1 MTGAGAD
8 VTGFDAIKAVADAA
22 NTPLGDASLLSV
34 ATNFLSAPASLLQK
48 MHADRA
54 PYVPA
59 KYDDALREVRDGLE
73 KVEAVLEAHDG
84 AERAKE
90 TKLTLAEICL
100 VATLHPLF
108 AKALSPEAR
117 AQAPRTTALFERAA
131 GRAEALGVLGK
142 PVLCAEVSLPNI
154 GSDGGHKAAASSGP
168 SKPRS
173 SRSAPKNVEMG
184 PPQGSPEE
192 IAAADA
198 AASAQGTAVAALKAA
213 KKEGDASATDDK
225 IKEEVAK
232 LLALKKEADRLRG
245 VIEKPAGGKGKA
257 GGKPSAKPKEEK
269 NKKGSKETGLGLSVS
284 MEEDFGAWYSQ
295 VVVAGELIE
304 YYDISGCY
312 ILRPWAYS
320 MWEQIKDFFDAEIK
334 KQGVENCYFPLF
346 VSAARLEAEKDHIE
360 DFAPE
365 VAWVTR
371 SGQSELEVPIA
382 VRPTSETVMYPVMA
396 NWIRSHRDLPMKINQ
411 WCNVV
416 RWEFKHP
423 TPFIRSREFLWQ
435 EGHTA
440 FAGKA
445 EADAEV
451 RRILELYRRVYEEL
465 LAVPVVPGVKSEK
478 EKFAGGLYTTTVEA
492 FVPHTGRGIQGAT
505 SHCLGQNFAKMFQIE
520 FENKTGG
527 RSMPWQNSWG
537 CTTRTIGVAIMVHG
551 DDKGLVLPPRVAPQ
565 QAVVVT
571 IPNTKLSPEDA
582 NRLRGTRR
590 LGRVTTTR
598 RRARGFSSP
607 RVFSPPLLL
616 SFFRPRLTLS
626 RRAAARGR
634 PRTARLFARRA
645 SSRRTR
651 GSLPMAR
658 RRLKSTSSSHNAA
671 PHTRAAHRA
680 FPFPRLRVSSSSS
693 PTRRPT
699 DRLPLR
705 PAARRVRSRRRRAR
719 HDGWNAGRRRAR
731 EARRPRQLHARLEV
745 QPLGAQGRASARG
758 VWPARH
764 GSRPLRGGA
773 PRHGRQGDGA
783 ARPAPR
789 ARQGDVRG
797 DAGGH
802 ACARDEAA

>member
-8 VTGFDAIKAVADAA
+8 VTGFDAIKAVAVAA
-22 NTPLGDASLLSV
+22 NAPVGNEDLLAIERDV
-34 ATNFLSAPASLLQK
+34 LAAPAAALRK

-59 KYDDALREVRDGLE
+59 QYDAALAQIVDGLAQ
-73 KVEAVLEAHDG
+73 VERVLASGGDAASGG
-84 AERAKE
+84 AGGE
-90 TKLTLAEICL
+90 KLTLAEICL

-108 AKALSPEAR
+108 AKALGPEAR
-117 AQAPRTTALFERAA
+117 AKAPRTTALFERAA
-131 GRAEALGVLGK
+131 ARGEALGVLGK
-142 PVLCAEVSLPNI
+142 PVLCAAVTLPNV
-154 GSDGGHKAAASSGP
+154 GSSGGDKP
-168 SKPRS
+168 APKAEASAGAAKPRS

-198 AASAQGTAVAALKAA
+198 AASAQGAAVAALKTA
-213 KKEGDASATDDK
+213 KKEGDASATDDV
-225 IKEEVAK
+225 IKAEVAK
-232 LLALKKEADRLRG
+232 LLAMKKEADRLRG
-245 VIEKPAGGKGKA
+245 VVEKPAGGKGKA
-257 GGKPSAKPKEEK
+257 GGKPAGGKPKEDK
-269 NKKGSKETGLGLSVS
+269 NKKGSKETGLGLNVS

-320 MWEQIKDFFDAEIK
+320 IWERIKDFFDAEIK

-382 VRPTSETVMYPVMA
+382 VRPTSETVMYPVFA

-440 FAGKA
+440 FAGKS
-445 EADAEV
+445 EADLEV

-492 FVPHTGRGIQGAT
+492 FIPQTGRGIQGAT

-565 QAVVVT
+565 QVVVVT

-582 NRLRGTRR
+582 QRLRGTSD
-590 LGRVTTTR
+590 GRSSQSR
-598 RRARGFSSP
+598 DAPGFSSLP
-607 RVFSPPLLL
+607 SFRGSEESVFST
-616 SFFRPRLTLS
+616 SSRTRLNLS

-634 PRTARLFARRA
+634 SRTTRVFKETRVEPENQRTA
-645 SSRRTR
+645 
-651 GSLPMAR
+651 PYQ
-658 RRLKSTSSSHNAA
+658 
-671 PHTRAAHRA
+671 
-680 FPFPRLRVSSSSS
+680 
-693 PTRRPT
+693 
-699 DRLPLR
+699 
-705 PAARRVRSRRRRAR
+705 
-719 HDGWNAGRRRAR
+719 W
-731 EARRPRQLHARLEV
+731 
-745 QPLGAQGRASARG
+745 RG
-758 VWPARH
+758 V
-764 GSRPLRGGA
+764 G
-773 PRHGRQGDGA
+773 
-783 ARPAPR
+783 
-789 ARQGDVRG
+789 
-797 DAGGH
+797 
-802 ACARDEAA
+802 

>member
-22 NTPLGDASLLSV
+22 NVPVGDTALLAV
-34 ATNFLSAPASLLQK
+34 ETEALAAPASSLRK

-59 KYDDALREVRDGLE
+59 EYDDALRAVRAGLA
-73 KVEAVLEAHDG
+73 EAERVLENTKGEPGNAND
-84 AERAKE
+84 AKP
-90 TKLTLAEICL
+90 TLAEICL
-100 VATLHPLF
+100 AATLHPLF
-108 AKALSPEAR
+108 AKALGPEAR
-117 AQAPRTTALFERAA
+117 AEAPRTTALFERVA

-142 PVLCAEVSLPNI
+142 PVLCAAATLPNV
-154 GSDGGHKAAASSGP
+154 GSAGGGPKAAGSAGA

-198 AASAQGTAVAALKAA
+198 AASAQGAAVAALKAA
-213 KKEGDASATDDK
+213 KKEGDASATDEK

-232 LLALKKEADRLRG
+232 LLSMKKEADRLRG
-245 VIEKPAGGKGKA
+245 VVEKPAGGKGKG
-257 GGKPSAKPKEEK
+257 GGKPSAKPAKEDK
-269 NKKGSKETGLGLSVS
+269 NKKGSKETGLGLNVS

-320 MWEQIKDFFDAEIK
+320 MWERIKDFFDAEIK

-371 SGQSELEVPIA
+371 SGQSELDVPIA
-382 VRPTSETVMYPVMA
+382 VRPTSETVMYPVFA

-440 FAGKA
+440 FAGKS
-445 EADAEV
+445 EADLEV

-492 FVPHTGRGIQGAT
+492 FIPQTGRGIQGAT

-565 QAVVVT
+565 QVVVVT

-582 NRLRGTRR
+582 QRLRGTSD
-590 LGRVTTTR
+590 GRSSQSR
-598 RRARGFSSP
+598 DAPGFSSLP
-607 RVFSPPLLL
+607 SFRGSEESVFST
-616 SFFRPRLTLS
+616 SSRTRLNLS

-634 PRTARLFARRA
+634 SRT
-645 SSRRTR
+645 TR
-651 GSLPMAR
+651 V
-658 RRLKSTSSSHNAA
+658 
-671 PHTRAAHRA
+671 
-680 FPFPRLRVSSSSS
+680 F
-693 PTRRPT
+693 
-699 DRLPLR
+699 
-705 PAARRVRSRRRRAR
+705 
-719 HDGWNAGRRRAR
+719 
-731 EARRPRQLHARLEV
+731 
-745 QPLGAQGRASARG
+745 
-758 VWPARH
+758 
-764 GSRPLRGGA
+764 
-773 PRHGRQGDGA
+773 
-783 ARPAPR
+783 
-789 ARQGDVRG
+789 
-797 DAGGH
+797 
-802 ACARDEAA
+802 

>member
-34 ATNFLSAPASLLQK
+34 ATNVLSAPASLLQK

-108 AKALSPEAR
+108 AKALGPEAR
-117 AQAPRTTALFERAA
+117 ARAPRTTALFERAA

-257 GGKPSAKPKEEK
+257 GSKPAGGKPKEDK
-269 NKKGSKETGLGLSVS
+269 NKKGSKETGLGLNVS

-320 MWEQIKDFFDAEIK
+320 MWERIKDFFDAEIK

-371 SGQSELEVPIA
+371 SGQSELDVPIA
-382 VRPTSETVMYPVMA
+382 VRPTSETVMYPVFA

-440 FAGKA
+440 FAGKS
-445 EADAEV
+445 EADLEV

-492 FVPHTGRGIQGAT
+492 FIPQTGRGIQGAT

-565 QAVVVT
+565 QVVVVT

-582 NRLRGTRR
+582 QRLRGTSD
-590 LGRVTTTR
+590 GRSSQSR
-598 RRARGFSSP
+598 DAPGFSSLP
-607 RVFSPPLLL
+607 SFRGSEESVFST
-616 SFFRPRLTLS
+616 SSRTRLNLS

-634 PRTARLFARRA
+634 SRT
-645 SSRRTR
+645 TR
-651 GSLPMAR
+651 V
-658 RRLKSTSSSHNAA
+658 
-671 PHTRAAHRA
+671 
-680 FPFPRLRVSSSSS
+680 F
-693 PTRRPT
+693 
-699 DRLPLR
+699 
-705 PAARRVRSRRRRAR
+705 
-719 HDGWNAGRRRAR
+719 
-731 EARRPRQLHARLEV
+731 
-745 QPLGAQGRASARG
+745 
-758 VWPARH
+758 
-764 GSRPLRGGA
+764 
-773 PRHGRQGDGA
+773 
-783 ARPAPR
+783 
-789 ARQGDVRG
+789 
-797 DAGGH
+797 
-802 ACARDEAA
+802 